1 MSILKIARTYRSLQ
15 RLRFIVQVLTKH
27 GLGTYVD
34 RLNLGRFL
42 PLPAS
47 LRRRASGSEDLSI
60 PRRFTM
66 VLEELG
72 TTTIKLGQM
81 LASRP
86 DLFPEE
92 YQRELAKLQDHA
104 EPFPA
109 GEARAIV
116 ERELKEPIDKLFEEF
131 TDAPFASASIA
142 QVHEATLHD
151 GTEVIVKVQR
161 PGIADTVEADLDLLN
176 RLADLLETYAPE
188 TKVVRP
194 RMLVE
199 EFARS
204 IRSELDFVGEAA
216 YTSRF
221 HEEFL
226 HDERVVTPR
235 VYWDL
240 TSSRV
245 LTMQKMQGEKIANL
259 ERLKSLGIDTQRLAT
274 DLNSIFMTQYFELGI
289 LHADPHAGNLLV
301 TDDGKLCLLDFG
313 QVAHL
318 SRDLREQ
325 LVTIFIALGRND
337 FDTIVDVY
345 TEMGITS
352 PETDL
357 RTFKRDLVEM
367 VDRYY
372 GVPIRTLD
380 IRRLFT
386 DLTRTARQNGIVL
399 PRDLVLLG
407 KSMVTVAG
415 ISRMLDPGL
424 NVAEKVRAHAEK
436 LIADRMRPSSI
447 VDSTSRGLWR
457 ILRLANKLPGEITE
471 ILRKLRTGSL
481 EIVFRHEGLEQPVN
495 ELDKTGNRL
504 AVSVIL
510 AATILGSS
518 LMMLAKLAPLIPQT
532 DISAL
537 GLAGF
542 ILSAILAAWLTIAII
557 RSGRL

>member
-1 MSILKIARTYRSLQ
+1 
-15 RLRFIVQVLTKH
+15 
-27 GLGTYVD
+27 
-34 RLNLGRFL
+34 
-42 PLPAS
+42 
-47 LRRRASGSEDLSI
+47 
-60 PRRFTM
+60 
-66 VLEELG
+66 
-72 TTTIKLGQM
+72 
-81 LASRP
+81 
-86 DLFPEE
+86 
-92 YQRELAKLQDHA
+92 
-104 EPFPA
+104 
-109 GEARAIV
+109 
-116 ERELKEPIDKLFEEF
+116 
-131 TDAPFASASIA
+131 
-142 QVHEATLHD
+142 
-151 GTEVIVKVQR
+151 
-161 PGIADTVEADLDLLN
+161 
-176 RLADLLETYAPE
+176 
-188 TKVVRP
+188 
-194 RMLVE
+194 MLVE

-245 LTMQKMQGEKIANL
+245 LTMQRMQGEKIADL
-259 ERLKSLGIDTQRLAT
+259 ERLKSLGIDTRKLAT
-274 DLNSIFMTQYFELGI
+274 DLNSVFMKQYFELGI
-289 LHADPHAGNLLV
+289 LHADPHPGNVLV
-301 TDDGKLCLLDFG
+301 TDDGRLCLLDFG

-325 LVTIFIALGRND
+325 LVAVFIALGRSD

-345 TEMGITS
+345 TELGVTS

-367 VDRYY
+367 ADLYL

-380 IRRLFT
+380 IRRLFV
-386 DLTRTARQNGIVL
+386 DLTRTARQNSIVL

-436 LIADRMRPSSI
+436 LIADRMRPSNI
-447 VDSTSRGLWR
+447 VDRTSRGLWR
-457 ILRLANKLPGEITE
+457 ILRLANKLPGEIGE
-471 ILRKLRTGSL
+471 ILRRLRTGTL
-481 EIVFRHEGLEQPVN
+481 EIAFRHEGLEEPVT

-504 AVSVIL
+504 AVSIIL
-510 AATILGSS
+510 AATVLGSS
-518 LMMLAKLAPLIPQT
+518 LMMSAKLMPHIPGT
-532 DISAL
+532 ELSIF
-537 GLAGF
+537 GMAGYF
-542 ILSAILAAWLTIAII
+542 VSAILATWLVIAIL

>member
-1 MSILKIARTYRSLQ
+1 
-15 RLRFIVQVLTKH
+15 
-27 GLGTYVD
+27 
-34 RLNLGRFL
+34 
-42 PLPAS
+42 
-47 LRRRASGSEDLSI
+47 
-60 PRRFTM
+60 M

-104 EPFPA
+104 EPFPGA
-109 GEARAIV
+109 EARKII
-116 ERELKEPIDKLFEEF
+116 ERELKEPIDKLFADF
-131 TDAPFASASIA
+131 TDDPFASASIGQA
-142 QVHEATLHD
+142 HEAVLHD
-151 GTEVIVKVQR
+151 GTRVIIKVQR
-161 PGIADTVEADLDLLN
+161 PGIADTVEADLDLLG
-176 RLADLLETYAPE
+176 RLADLLEAYVPE

-194 RMLVE
+194 RMLVD

-226 HDERVVTPR
+226 HDERIVTPR

-245 LTMQKMQGEKIANL
+245 LTMQKMQGEKITNL
-259 ERLKSLGIDTQRLAT
+259 ERLKTLGIDNRKLAA
-274 DLNSIFMTQYFELGI
+274 DLNSVFMQQYFELGI
-289 LHADPHAGNLLV
+289 LHADPHPGNVLV

-325 LVTIFIALGRND
+325 LVTIFIALGRTD

-345 TEMGITS
+345 TELGITS

-357 RTFKRDLVEM
+357 RAFKRDLIEM
-367 VDRYY
+367 ADRYL

-386 DLTRTARQNGIVL
+386 DLTRTARQNNIVL

-415 ISRMLDPGL
+415 ISRQLDPGL

-436 LIADRMRPSSI
+436 LITDRMKPANIMDRA
-447 VDSTSRGLWR
+447 SRGLWR
-457 ILRLANKLPGEITE
+457 ILRLTNKLPAEIGE
-471 ILRKLRTGSL
+471 ILRRLRTGTL
-481 EIVFRHEGLEQPVN
+481 EIAFRHEGLEQPVN

-504 AVSVIL
+504 AVSIIV

-518 LMMLAKLAPLIPQT
+518 LMMMAKLAPLIPGT
-532 DISAL
+532 DISAV

-542 ILSAILAAWLTIAII
+542 ILSAILAVWLAVAIL